1 MKIIFQVYVNR
12 GYGVGVLIN
21 NKVEDSEN
29 AKSVVIDFL
38 EKSGIPYSIIENDE
52 KIHIELTCEQQMYK
66 NLCYYTPLIV
76 LTSNKDVCKVYP
88 YEIMYIA
95 IEDRESVLH
104 LIDERI
110 IKTNHNISYWEGVL
124 PAECFARPHNSYIV
138 NLNYVTE
145 VTRDF
150 VYLKYKKNQ
159 YSIYTSQRK
168 VAAFKK
174 AFLNFR

>member
-1 MKIIFQVYVNR
+1 M
-12 GYGVGVLIN
+12 GTLID
-21 NKVEDSEN
+21 NKADKKETI
-29 AKSVVIDFL
+29 KSMILEFL
-38 EKSGIPYSIIENDE
+38 EKSEISYSIINDDNGE
-52 KIHIELTCEQQMYK
+52 KIHIELTCEQQISI
-66 NLCYYTPLIV
+66 NICYYTPLIV

-88 YEIMYIA
+88 YEIMHIA
-95 IEDRESVLH
+95 IENRESVLY
-104 LIDERI
+104 LVDK
-110 IKTNHNISYWEGVL
+110 KTIRTSYNISYWDNVL
-124 PAECFARPHNSYIV
+124 PVDCFARPHNSYIV

-150 VYLKYKKNQ
+150 VYLKYKENQ